1 MAGKVAAAAGCAAG
15 YLIGSIP
22 FGLIVGETV
31 GGLDVR
37 DFGSGNMGTANVLR
51 TLGARAGAITFGLD
65 VAKGAAAVGLARRL
79 GADPTAQAAAG
90 LAACVGHSWPVFAR
104 FRGGKAVATAFGGLL
119 MVSPQAAAWATGG
132 GLGALALT
140 RTMSVGSLTA
150 ACTAT
155 LGAGL
160 DSSRTHDAVPLVF
173 TSLVATLVFVRHAP
187 NIRRLSRGE
196 EPKVSSRLFG
206 GRH

>member
-1 MAGKVAAAAGCAAG
+1 MAGNAAAAASCAAG
-15 YLIGSIP
+15 YLIGSVP
-22 FGLIVGETV
+22 FGLIVGRAV

-51 TLGARAGAITFGLD
+51 TVGARAGAITFALD
-65 VAKGAAAVGLARRL
+65 VAKGAAAIGLARRC
-79 GADPTAQAAAG
+79 GADPAAQAAAG

-119 MVSPQAAAWATGG
+119 MVSPEAAAWATVGG
-132 GLGALALT
+132 IGALALS

-150 ACTAT
+150 AGTAT

-160 DSSRTHDAVPLVF
+160 DSSRHHDAVPFVF
-173 TSLVATLVFVRHAP
+173 TALASTLVIVRHAS
-187 NIRRLSRGE
+187 NIRRIARGE
-196 EPKVSSRLFG
+196 EPQLSTRLLGSR
-206 GRH
+206 H

>member
-1 MAGKVAAAAGCAAG
+1 MAGNAADAAGCAAG
-15 YLIGSIP
+15 YLIGSVP
-22 FGLIVGETV
+22 FGLIVGKAV

-51 TLGARAGAITFGLD
+51 TVGARAGAITFGLD
-65 VAKGAAAVGLARRL
+65 VAKGAAAVALARKL
-79 GADPTAQAAAG
+79 GADPVGQAAAG

-119 MVSPQAAAWATGG
+119 MVSPPAAVWATGG
-132 GLGALALT
+132 GAAALALS

-150 ACTAT
+150 AGTAT
-155 LGAGL
+155 FGACL
-160 DSSRTHDAVPLVF
+160 ESRRRHDVVPFAFTALASALV
-173 TSLVATLVFVRHAP
+173 VMRHAA
-187 NIRRLSRGE
+187 NIRRLARGE
-196 EPKVSSRLFG
+196 EPKLSSHFWG

>member
-1 MAGKVAAAAGCAAG
+1 MAGNAAGATGCAAG
-15 YLIGSIP
+15 YLIGSVP
-22 FGLIVGETV
+22 FGLIVGKAI

-51 TLGARAGAITFGLD
+51 TVGARAGAITFALD
-65 VAKGAAAVGLARRL
+65 VAKGAAAIGLARRL
-79 GADPTAQAAAG
+79 GADPAGQAAAG

-119 MVSPQAAAWATGG
+119 MVSPEAAAWATVG
-132 GLGALALT
+132 GLGALALS

-150 ACTAT
+150 AGTAT

-160 DSSRTHDAVPLVF
+160 ESSRRHDAVPFVF
-173 TSLVATLVFVRHAP
+173 TALASTLVIVRHAP
-187 NIRRLSRGE
+187 NIRRIARGE
-196 EPKVSSRLFG
+196 EPQLSTRLWGSR
-206 GRH
+206 H

>member
-1 MAGKVAAAAGCAAG
+1 MAGNAAAAASCAAG
-15 YLIGSIP
+15 YLIGSVP
-22 FGLIVGETV
+22 FGLIVGRAV

-51 TLGARAGAITFGLD
+51 TVGARAGAITFALD
-65 VAKGAAAVGLARRL
+65 VAKGAAAIGLARRC
-79 GADPTAQAAAG
+79 GADPAAQAAAG

-119 MVSPQAAAWATGG
+119 MVSPEAAAWATVGG
-132 GLGALALT
+132 IGALALS

-150 ACTAT
+150 AGTAT

-160 DSSRTHDAVPLVF
+160 DSSRHHNAVPFVF
-173 TSLVATLVFVRHAP
+173 TALASTLVIVRHAS
-187 NIRRLSRGE
+187 NIRRIARGE
-196 EPKVSSRLFG
+196 EPQLSTRLLGSR
-206 GRH
+206 H

>member
-1 MAGKVAAAAGCAAG
+1 MAGNAATAASCAAG
-15 YLIGSIP
+15 YLIGSVP
-22 FGLIVGETV
+22 FGLIVGKAV

-51 TLGARAGAITFGLD
+51 TVGARAGAITFALD

-79 GADPTAQAAAG
+79 GADPAAQAAAG
-90 LAACVGHSWPVFAR
+90 LASCVGHSWPVFAR

-119 MVSPQAAAWATGG
+119 MVSPEAATWATVGG
-132 GLGALALT
+132 IGALALS

-150 ACTAT
+150 AGTAT

-160 DSSRTHDAVPLVF
+160 DFRRHHDAVPFVF
-173 TSLVATLVFVRHAP
+173 TALASTLVIVRHAP
-187 NIRRLSRGE
+187 NIRRIARGE
-196 EPKVSSRLFG
+196 EPRLSARLWGSR
-206 GRH
+206 H

>member
-1 MAGKVAAAAGCAAG
+1 MAGNAATAAGCAAG
-15 YLIGSIP
+15 YLIGSVP
-22 FGLIVGETV
+22 FGLIVGKAV

-51 TLGARAGAITFGLD
+51 TLGARAGAITFALD
-65 VAKGAAAVGLARRL
+65 VAKGTVAIGLARRL
-79 GADPTAQAAAG
+79 GADPAAQAAAG

-119 MVSPQAAAWATGG
+119 MVSPEAAAWATAGG
-132 GLGALALT
+132 VGALSLS

-150 ACTAT
+150 AGTAT

-160 DSSRTHDAVPLVF
+160 ESSRRHDALPFVF
-173 TSLVATLVFVRHAP
+173 TALASSLVVVRHAP
-187 NIRRLSRGE
+187 NIRRILRGE
-196 EPKVSSRLFG
+196 EPRLSTRLLG

>member
-1 MAGKVAAAAGCAAG
+1 MAGNAAAVASGAAG
-15 YLIGSIP
+15 YLIGSVP
-22 FGLIVGETV
+22 FGLIVGRAV

-51 TLGARAGAITFGLD
+51 TVGARAGAITFALD
-65 VAKGAAAVGLARRL
+65 VAQGVGAVAIARRC
-79 GADPTAQAAAG
+79 GADPAAQAAAG

-119 MVSPQAAAWATGG
+119 MVSPEAAGWATAG
-132 GLGALALT
+132 GLGALALS

-150 ACTAT
+150 AGTAT

-160 DSSRTHDAVPLVF
+160 DSSRHHDAIPFVF
-173 TSLVATLVFVRHAP
+173 TALASTLVIVRHAA
-187 NIRRLSRGE
+187 NIRRIARGE
-196 EPKVSSRLFG
+196 EPQLSTRLLG

>member
-1 MAGKVAAAAGCAAG
+1 MAGNAAAGASGAAG
-15 YLIGSIP
+15 YLIGSVP
-22 FGLIVGETV
+22 FGLIVGRAV

-51 TLGARAGAITFGLD
+51 TVGARAGAITFALD
-65 VAKGAAAVGLARRL
+65 VAKGVGAVAIARRC
-79 GADPTAQAAAG
+79 GADPAAQAAAG

-104 FRGGKAVATAFGGLL
+104 FRGGMAAATAFGGLL
-119 MVSPQAAAWATGG
+119 MVSPEAAAWATAG
-132 GLGALALT
+132 GLGALALS

-150 ACTAT
+150 AGTAT

-160 DSSRTHDAVPLVF
+160 DSSRHHDAIPFVF
-173 TSLVATLVFVRHAP
+173 TALASTLVIVRHAA
-187 NIRRLSRGE
+187 NIRRIARGE
-196 EPKVSSRLFG
+196 EPQLSTRLLG

>member
-1 MAGKVAAAAGCAAG
+1 MAGKAAAAASCTAG
-15 YLIGSIP
+15 YLIGSVP
-22 FGLIVGETV
+22 FGLIVGRTV

-51 TLGARAGAITFGLD
+51 TVGARAGALTFALD
-65 VAKGAAAVGLARRL
+65 VAKGAAAIRLARRW

-119 MVSPQAAAWATGG
+119 MVSPEAAAWATVG
-132 GLGALALT
+132 GLGALALS

-150 ACTAT
+150 AGTAT

-160 DSSRTHDAVPLVF
+160 ESSRRHDAVPFIF
-173 TSLVATLVFVRHAP
+173 TALASTLVIVRHAA
-187 NIRRLSRGE
+187 NIRRIARGE
-196 EPKVSSRLFG
+196 EPQLSTRLWST
-206 GRH
+206 RH

>member
-1 MAGKVAAAAGCAAG
+1 MAGNAAAVTSCTAG
-15 YLIGSIP
+15 YLIGSVP
-22 FGLIVGETV
+22 FGLIVGKAV

-51 TLGARAGAITFGLD
+51 TVGARAGAITFALD
-65 VAKGAAAVGLARRL
+65 VAKGAGAVAIARRC
-79 GADPTAQAAAG
+79 GADPAAQAAAG

-119 MVSPQAAAWATGG
+119 MVSPEAAAWATAGG
-132 GLGALALT
+132 IGALALS

-150 ACTAT
+150 T

-160 DSSRTHDAVPLVF
+160 ESTRRHDAVPFVF
-173 TSLVATLVFVRHAP
+173 TALVSTLVVVRHAA
-187 NIRRLSRGE
+187 NIRRIARGE
-196 EPKVSSRLFG
+196 EPQL
-206 GRH
+206 

>member
-1 MAGKVAAAAGCAAG
+1 MAGNAATAASCAAG
-15 YLIGSIP
+15 YLIGSVP
-22 FGLIVGETV
+22 FGLIVGRAA

-51 TLGARAGAITFGLD
+51 TVGARAGAITFALD

-79 GADPTAQAAAG
+79 GADPATQAAAG
-90 LAACVGHSWPVFAR
+90 LASCVGHSWPVFAR

-119 MVSPQAAAWATGG
+119 MVSPKAATWATVG
-132 GLGALALT
+132 GLGALALS

-150 ACTAT
+150 AGTAT

-160 DSSRTHDAVPLVF
+160 DARRRHDAVPFVF
-173 TSLVATLVFVRHAP
+173 TALASTLVIVRHAP
-187 NIRRLSRGE
+187 NIRRIARGE
-196 EPKVSSRLFG
+196 EPQLSSRLWG

>member
-1 MAGKVAAAAGCAAG
+1 MAGKAAAAASCTAG
-15 YLIGSIP
+15 YLIGSVP
-22 FGLIVGETV
+22 FGLIVGRAV

-51 TLGARAGAITFGLD
+51 TVGARAGALTFALD
-65 VAKGAAAVGLARRL
+65 VAKGAAAIGLARRW

-119 MVSPQAAAWATGG
+119 MVSPEAAAWATVG
-132 GLGALALT
+132 GLGALALS

-150 ACTAT
+150 AGTAT

-160 DSSRTHDAVPLVF
+160 ESSRRHDAVPFVF
-173 TSLVATLVFVRHAP
+173 TALASTLVIVRHSA
-187 NIRRLSRGE
+187 NIRRIARGE
-196 EPKVSSRLFG
+196 EPQLSTRLWS